1 MFLLPVRMCMNVMPI
16 PEEDEARP
24 PWDKDPL
31 RSTLR
36 HAAACSGQKMPRIV
50 LTFGALRQLALPSLG
65 NALLKIAGLSR
76 ACSAAASGR
85 WFGRG
90 VRPMAPKDDKITPVD
105 KLRAFYRSNQANKR
119 CADCPE
125 RGPTYVCL
133 DFQIFVCQA
142 CAGLHREF
150 GHKIKSISFSEW
162 SFAEV
167 AKLEEAGGNEAARA
181 KWLDRWH
188 KDTFPEPDGTDLEAI
203 REFIRLKYVEK
214 KWYRPH
220 AKPAAVTQAAP
231 QAAPESTAQAAGLDL
246 LSGADT
252 VAPAAP
258 AAAPAAAPVAAPAA
272 PVQDLLGSLEASPVA
287 APPAAPAPVEEPW
300 TADFGSAAKVPV
312 TGYDAGLIDLDFTGG
327 SPPKAAA
334 PKPTEVSDGTF
345 PNLWMS
351 FPLVAFAAMHP
362 DASDGDLQEAPYRA
376 LAADAGRKQFAG
388 TVGLDGQ
395 SPSGAAL
402 QSVCR
407 AILVVELAERTC
419 YYALAG
425 SQEFFLERL
434 GYGAEES
441 AGVNS
446 AFTTL
451 CYMWPLVGGYVADAY
466 LGRYYTI
473 LVFTLCYLIGVLTC
487 AIAALPGPTRDAYTY
502 LVGSMVFLALGTGG
516 IKPNISN
523 FGADQFDSRSVEGRR
538 AREEFYTN
546 LGMYFYMS
554 INMGVLVSYGFL
566 TTLCSS
572 GLPGLISPSFGYATA
587 YFLAAMAMVVA
598 LTVFLCFSSSYRCLD
613 RHVGNAIR
621 GVVLHVVSAAVEG
634 SWRAT
639 AICIGWPL
647 LLLGLLLSVCIS
659 LIPASAGLGL
669 FGALSVLGG
678 LLLATYGCGELSWVQ
693 SAAQRNSHVTR
704 QQTADFLRI
713 MPTLAAVNLAFNSV
727 YNCMAFWFQDT
738 WITWEQA
745 CLMDVR
751 LGPLQLNGS
760 FFNVA
765 DGLAIVVFTHPLMN
779 YLNPWLERR
788 FGLRRHGKVLLGCA
802 LAAVSVLWAIHLEE
816 QRQRAPLLD
825 EESLC
830 APDGMKMSRA
840 LALDDTGRQ
849 RRRLGFELW
858 GISGKM
864 FSVDALKQIHVGDGN
879 PTLYY
884 LAYSQS
890 PLRLRSSA
898 QALGLLMS
906 ATSSALFTI
915 LTAILGGKDS
925 DSLQVGYFLSL
936 TMMIPFICWYLCVQ
950 SSWEERHFDEE
961 SEAEVQPGQLNKGV
975 AFSRTGMLRDFA
987 SPQSIGGSPAM
998 LKLRCGRLAAACFVM
1013 EVPLDDVVYQIVD
1026 SPEDFVLQ
1034 GLQAC
1039 GGIMSDHEDV
1049 RSGKVLAVAKH
1060 PTDYR
1065 MDYWLKVEY
1074 GDSKTAFVHMLMSCG
1089 SLAAALVH
1097 PSFGGW
1103 TSNKLMLDVSG
1114 DVAFPPGPKSTTAG
1128 SSVPLPDLDPGNYDQ
1143 EFVVPS
1149 HLEAIET
1156 NAKLKS
1162 VFPEASRGQVRS
1174 VWRHDDRFWL
1184 EVTSEGTCYGAHF
1197 IEPEEGSEV
1206 YYLTCAVK
1214 LPEDEEF
1221 PPAPLTT
1228 RGEAVAFEIG

>member
-1 MFLLPVRMCMNVMPI
+1 
-16 PEEDEARP
+16 
-24 PWDKDPL
+24 
-31 RSTLR
+31 
-36 HAAACSGQKMPRIV
+36 
-50 LTFGALRQLALPSLG
+50 
-65 NALLKIAGLSR
+65 
-76 ACSAAASGR
+76 
-85 WFGRG
+85 
-90 VRPMAPKDDKITPVD
+90 
-105 KLRAFYRSNQANKR
+105 
-119 CADCPE
+119 
-125 RGPTYVCL
+125 
-133 DFQIFVCQA
+133 
-142 CAGLHREF
+142 
-150 GHKIKSISFSEW
+150 
-162 SFAEV
+162 
-167 AKLEEAGGNEAARA
+167 
-181 KWLDRWH
+181 
-188 KDTFPEPDGTDLEAI
+188 
-203 REFIRLKYVEK
+203 
-214 KWYRPH
+214 
-220 AKPAAVTQAAP
+220 
-231 QAAPESTAQAAGLDL
+231 
-246 LSGADT
+246 
-252 VAPAAP
+252 
-258 AAAPAAAPVAAPAA
+258 
-272 PVQDLLGSLEASPVA
+272 
-287 APPAAPAPVEEPW
+287 
-300 TADFGSAAKVPV
+300 
-312 TGYDAGLIDLDFTGG
+312 
-327 SPPKAAA
+327 
-334 PKPTEVSDGTF
+334 
-345 PNLWMS
+345 
-351 FPLVAFAAMHP
+351 
-362 DASDGDLQEAPYRA
+362 
-376 LAADAGRKQFAG
+376 
-388 TVGLDGQ
+388 
-395 SPSGAAL
+395 
-402 QSVCR
+402 
-407 AILVVELAERTC
+407 
-419 YYALAG
+419 
-425 SQEFFLERL
+425 
-434 GYGAEES
+434 
-441 AGVNS
+441 
-446 AFTTL
+446 
-451 CYMWPLVGGYVADAY
+451 
-466 LGRYYTI
+466 
-473 LVFTLCYLIGVLTC
+473 
-487 AIAALPGPTRDAYTY
+487 
-502 LVGSMVFLALGTGG
+502 
-516 IKPNISN
+516 
-523 FGADQFDSRSVEGRR
+523 
-538 AREEFYTN
+538 
-546 LGMYFYMS
+546 MS

-572 GLPGLISPSFGYATA
+572 GLPGLIPPSFGYATA

-727 YNCMAFWFQDT
+727 YNCMAFWFQ
-738 WITWEQA
+738 EQA

-779 YLNPWLERR
+779 HLNPWLERR

-802 LAAVSVLWAIHLEE
+802 LAAVSVLWAIQLEE

-825 EESLC
+825 EVSLC
-830 APDGMKMSRA
+830 APDGMKMSSLSA
-840 LALDDTGRQ
+840 
-849 RRRLGFELW
+849 W
-858 GISGKM
+858 WM
-864 FSVDALKQIHVGDGN
+864 VGPYTVMGVAEVYVN

-987 SPQSIGGSPAM
+987 SPQSIGGSPASWVDHSPS
-998 LKLRCGRLAAACFVM
+998 AAECCRA
-1013 EVPLDDVVYQIVD
+1013 DDVVYQIVD
-1026 SPEDFVLQ
+1026 PEDFVLQ
-1034 GLQAC
+1034 GLPPC
-1039 GGIMSDHEDV
+1039 GGIVSDHEDV

-1060 PTDYR
+1060 PTDHR

-1074 GDSKTAFVHMLMSCG
+1074 GDSKIAFVHMLMSC
-1089 SLAAALVH
+1089 
-1097 PSFGGW
+1097 GW
-1103 TSNKLMLDVSG
+1103 TSNKLMLDVG
-1114 DVAFPPGPKSTTAG
+1114 DVAFPPGQQATEG

-1162 VFPEASRGQVRS
+1162 VFPEASRGQVKS
-1174 VWRHDDRFWL
+1174 VWRHNDRFWL

-1197 IEPEEGSEV
+1197 IEAEEGSEV

-1214 LPEDEEF
+1214 LPEDEDF

-1228 RGEAVAFEIG
+1228 RGEAEFVVPSHLEAIETNAKLKSVFPEASRGQVKSVWRHNDRFWLEVTSEGTCYGAHFIEAEEGSEVYYLTCAVKLPEDEDFPLSGLGPIASDEDLLVIDTPLPVEEPAAEPAPTDVEEDTSTSMGEKLRQAVLSGSQDDLKRLFQQCSKLPAKKAAFDDLLKPQEAVQPAGAPAQPADVSAMTRLEPAVQEVAGGPSSPSRAASGPEMFFIGDDSMAEDLIGGASAPSAPSSQPSYAQAAPAPAPAALTPELVQQLHSNGVSANNLTPHQLERMSPQELVQLQAMISSALQDPLLNPYEILLNRHDTSDSSPKKTAPQR

>member
-1 MFLLPVRMCMNVMPI
+1 M
-16 PEEDEARP
+16 
-24 PWDKDPL
+24 
-31 RSTLR
+31 
-36 HAAACSGQKMPRIV
+36 
-50 LTFGALRQLALPSLG
+50 
-65 NALLKIAGLSR
+65 
-76 ACSAAASGR
+76 
-85 WFGRG
+85 
-90 VRPMAPKDDKITPVD
+90 
-105 KLRAFYRSNQANKR
+105 
-119 CADCPE
+119 
-125 RGPTYVCL
+125 
-133 DFQIFVCQA
+133 
-142 CAGLHREF
+142 
-150 GHKIKSISFSEW
+150 
-162 SFAEV
+162 
-167 AKLEEAGGNEAARA
+167 
-181 KWLDRWH
+181 
-188 KDTFPEPDGTDLEAI
+188 
-203 REFIRLKYVEK
+203 
-214 KWYRPH
+214 
-220 AKPAAVTQAAP
+220 
-231 QAAPESTAQAAGLDL
+231 
-246 LSGADT
+246 
-252 VAPAAP
+252 
-258 AAAPAAAPVAAPAA
+258 
-272 PVQDLLGSLEASPVA
+272 
-287 APPAAPAPVEEPW
+287 
-300 TADFGSAAKVPV
+300 
-312 TGYDAGLIDLDFTGG
+312 
-327 SPPKAAA
+327 
-334 PKPTEVSDGTF
+334 
-345 PNLWMS
+345 
-351 FPLVAFAAMHP
+351 
-362 DASDGDLQEAPYRA
+362 
-376 LAADAGRKQFAG
+376 
-388 TVGLDGQ
+388 
-395 SPSGAAL
+395 
-402 QSVCR
+402 
-407 AILVVELAERTC
+407 VELAERTC

-538 AREEFYTN
+538 AREEFYT
-546 LGMYFYMS
+546 YFYMS

-727 YNCMAFWFQDT
+727 YNCMAFWFQ
-738 WITWEQA
+738 EQA

-779 YLNPWLERR
+779 HLNPWLERR

-802 LAAVSVLWAIHLEE
+802 LAAVSVLWAIQLEE

-825 EESLC
+825 EVSLC
-830 APDGMKMSRA
+830 APDGMKMSSLSA
-840 LALDDTGRQ
+840 
-849 RRRLGFELW
+849 W
-858 GISGKM
+858 WM
-864 FSVDALKQIHVGDGN
+864 VGPYTVMGVAEVYVN

-987 SPQSIGGSPAM
+987 SPQSIGGSPASWVDHSPVSSEASG
-998 LKLRCGRLAAACFVM
+998 LGPIASDEAC
-1013 EVPLDDVVYQIVD
+1013 
-1026 SPEDFVLQ
+1026 DFVL
-1034 GLQAC
+1034 
-1039 GGIMSDHEDV
+1039 
-1049 RSGKVLAVAKH
+1049 VA
-1060 PTDYR
+1060 D
-1065 MDYWLKVEY
+1065 
-1074 GDSKTAFVHMLMSCG
+1074 
-1089 SLAAALVH
+1089 
-1097 PSFGGW
+1097 
-1103 TSNKLMLDVSG
+1103 
-1114 DVAFPPGPKSTTAG
+1114 
-1128 SSVPLPDLDPGNYDQ
+1128 
-1143 EFVVPS
+1143 
-1149 HLEAIET
+1149 
-1156 NAKLKS
+1156 
-1162 VFPEASRGQVRS
+1162 
-1174 VWRHDDRFWL
+1174 
-1184 EVTSEGTCYGAHF
+1184 
-1197 IEPEEGSEV
+1197 
-1206 YYLTCAVK
+1206 
-1214 LPEDEEF
+1214 
-1221 PPAPLTT
+1221 
-1228 RGEAVAFEIG
+1228 